1 MHIRIL
7 FMHTSISN
15 FTGNVKSRGQSI
27 LSADMQLQCC
37 QIEARRPLVGQNNV
51 IAPRSRGLWTAPTA
65 TTNHPHNLHSVKAT
79 IKTFFGRIILLPSL
93 SISPPPLFHGF

>member
-27 LSADMQLQCC
+27 LSADMQLQCSR
-37 QIEARRPLVGQNNV
+37 IAR
-51 IAPRSRGLWTAPTA
+51 
-65 TTNHPHNLHSVKAT
+65 
-79 IKTFFGRIILLPSL
+79 
-93 SISPPPLFHGF
+93 